1 MRLSFRDIIL
11 SFGRMGTRRRPRLA
25 SLPEPPALRLLMK
38 PVAASW
44 HPAKATDGSLQTQIV
59 VDLECTNNTSSP
71 IQLMTAALR
80 DHAADQT
87 VLLVVMPE
95 GKSAADLPVPAR
107 GKARVHATFFLKGR
121 PHPPGKWFNDVVTL
135 IDQEWREHALT
146 IAVRGH

>member
-1 MRLSFRDIIL
+1 
-11 SFGRMGTRRRPRLA
+11 
-25 SLPEPPALRLLMK
+25 MK

-59 VDLECTNNTSSP
+59 VDLECTNNTGSP